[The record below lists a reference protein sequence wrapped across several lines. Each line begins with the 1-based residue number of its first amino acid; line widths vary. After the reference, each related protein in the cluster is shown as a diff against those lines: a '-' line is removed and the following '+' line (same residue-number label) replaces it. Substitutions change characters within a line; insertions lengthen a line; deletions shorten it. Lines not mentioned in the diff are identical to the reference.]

1 MRARELLD
9 ENYNTNLEADLGNLL
24 VGAKGAGAQ
33 EINTQDVVVQLQGM
47 GYSVDENSIMALLSR
62 NPMVLNAT
70 PSSITFTSPEGVN
83 PGQGASGKDAAAQVS
98 SMAQKATKIG

>member
-9 ENYNTNLEADLGNLL
+9 ENYNTNLESDLTNLL
-24 VGAKGAGAQ
+24 VGAKGAGAE
-33 EINTQDVVVQLQGM
+33 EINTQDVVVQLRGM
-47 GYSVDENSIMALLSR
+47 GYSVDENSIMSLLSR

-70 PSSITFTSPEGVN
+70 PSSIRFTSPEGAN

-98 SMAQKATKIG
+98 TMAQKATKIG